1 MEHKQFLKEVTA
13 LPGLTGNEIRV
24 AEYIKSKWEPL
35 ADDVVINSTNSV
47 IANKKGKGP
56 KVMFAAHLDEIG
68 LMVSRI
74 EEDGSLRVAQV
85 GGVDPRI
92 LPAMRVKVFAKDG
105 VLTGV
110 VGAKAPHLLTEK
122 ERSQNYSLN
131 DLYVDVGMPAEKVK
145 EKVRVGDE
153 VQLEYRFIDLLN
165 NRIAVKTC
173 DDRACVT
180 ILYKAMQLLQD
191 MRHDADLYFV
201 ATCQEEIGLYGA
213 KTAGF
218 HVNPDFA
225 VALDV
230 CHAHT
235 PDSNPC
241 RTNDIDAVVASK
253 GPYIN
258 TFLRDKLQ
266 ETADEQN
273 IRLQVSVVNRGTST
287 DLDSLSVQHAGIP
300 SVLIELPLKYM
311 HTSVENI
318 DMRCIDDAARL
329 LAHFA
334 QKVSADWEEELW
346 I

>member
-180 ILYKAMQLLQD
+180 ILYKSYAAFAGHAPRCGSLLCC
-191 MRHDADLYFV
+191 DLPGRNRP
-201 ATCQEEIGLYGA
+201 IRR
-213 KTAGF
+213 KDSGF
-218 HVNPDFA
+218 SCNPDFA

-235 PDSNPC
+235 PDSN
-241 RTNDIDAVVASK
+241 
-253 GPYIN
+253 
-258 TFLRDKLQ
+258 L
-266 ETADEQN
+266 
-273 IRLQVSVVNRGTST
+273 
-287 DLDSLSVQHAGIP
+287 
-300 SVLIELPLKYM
+300 
-311 HTSVENI
+311 
-318 DMRCIDDAARL
+318 AA
-329 LAHFA
+329 
-334 QKVSADWEEELW
+334 QTT
-346 I
+346 

>member
-47 IANKKGKGP
+47 IAHKSGKGP
-56 KVMFAAHLDEIG
+56 KIMFAAHLDEIG

-92 LPAMRVKVFAKDG
+92 LPAMRVKVLAKDG
-105 VLTGV
+105 ALTGV
-110 VGAKAPHLLTEK
+110 VGAKAPHLLTEE
-122 ERSQNYSLN
+122 ERGKNYSLT
-131 DLYVDVGMPAEKVK
+131 DLYVDLGMSAEAVK
-145 EKVRVGDE
+145 SRVCVGDE
-153 VQLEYRFIDLLN
+153 VQLEYRFVDLLN

-180 ILYKAMQLLQD
+180 ILYRAMQLLQN
-191 MRHDADLYFV
+191 MKHEADLYFV

-213 KTAGF
+213 KTAAFGI
-218 HVNPDFA
+218 NPDFG

-235 PDSNPC
+235 PDSDPC

-258 TFLRDKLQ
+258 SFLRDKLQ

-273 IRLQVSVVNRGTST
+273 VRLQTSVARSYTST
-287 DLDSLSVQHAGIP
+287 DLDNLSVQRAGIP
-300 SVLIELPLKYM
+300 AVLIELPLKYM

-318 DMRCIDDAARL
+318 DTRCIDDAARL
-329 LAHFA
+329 LANFA